1 MTGRNSDLQDTSPKH
16 RTPRSALLPAAQKK
30 LVPADSSKP
39 HDRHAAIT
47 DNLNSWTNYKRWAE
61 NIRNTWSGSEKL

>member
-1 MTGRNSDLQDTSPKH
+1 MTGRNSDLQDTSPEN

-30 LVPADSSKP
+30 LVPTDSSKP

-61 NIRNTWSGSEKL
+61 NIRNTWSGSEKP